1 MIVAQS
7 PPFRITLGFTL
18 IELMIVIAVIGI
30 LASIAVPVYQ
40 NQSAR
45 AAGGADLFTARA
57 VLTCVADVVQTRSGD
72 DVTECATDS
81 VTVAETDAEVT
92 LVRASDAGSVTITI
106 FLNPDPNVTCVAEGY
121 RDQTIAGC
129 EDTP

>member
-18 IELMIVIAVIGI
+18 IELMIVVAVIGI

-57 VLTCVADVVQTRSGD
+57 VLTCVADVVQTRPND
-72 DVTECATDS
+72 DVTECATNE
-81 VTVAETDAEVT
+81 VGVAEVGADVVV
-92 LVRASDAGSVTITI
+92 VRNSDAGTITVTIS
-106 FLNPDPNVTCVAEGY
+106 LNPEPSATCVATGY
-121 RDQTIAGC
+121 RGQTISGCAGS
-129 EDTP
+129 